1 MFLSRLRLLDFPSSS
16 CSSLIKGDS
25 KSSDLLNSYNP
36 NVMVVVFA
44 VDDRRSLER
53 AGSALALLRRE
64 GRLVNKV
71 GVLVANKT
79 DFVRSRVVTEEEGK
93 TLAGRYEVSYME
105 TSTAIKY
112 NVDELLVMIVKKV
125 QEVLNK
131 EQNIKTRKTS
141 VTDRI
146 KDLVARKNSRENS

>member
-1 MFLSRLRLLDFPSSS
+1 M
-16 CSSLIKGDS
+16 
-25 KSSDLLNSYNP
+25 
-36 NVMVVVFA
+36 VFA
-44 VDDRRSLER
+44 VDERRSLER
-53 AGSALALLRRE
+53 AGTILAILRRE

-79 DFVRSRVVTEEEGK
+79 DLVRSRVVSEDAVK
-93 TLAGRYEVSYME
+93 TLASRYDVSYIE
-105 TSTAIKY
+105 TSTAIRY

-131 EQNIKTRKTS
+131 EQHIKTRKIS

-146 KDLVARKNSRENS
+146 KDLVVRKHSRDSS

>member
-1 MFLSRLRLLDFPSSS
+1 MRLLDFPSSS

-25 KSSDLLNSYNP
+25 KSSDLLTSYNP
-36 NVMVVVFA
+36 TVMVVVFA

-53 AGSALALLRRE
+53 AGSVLALLRRE

-79 DFVRSRVVTEEEGK
+79 DLVRSRVVTEEEGK

-131 EQNIKTRKTS
+131 EQNIKTRKIS

-146 KDLVARKNSRENS
+146 KELVARTNSRENS

>member
-1 MFLSRLRLLDFPSSS
+1 M
-16 CSSLIKGDS
+16 
-25 KSSDLLNSYNP
+25 
-36 NVMVVVFA
+36 VFA

-53 AGSALALLRRE
+53 ADSVLAILRRE

-79 DFVRSRVVTEEEGK
+79 DLVRSRVVTEEEGK
-93 TLAGRYEVSYME
+93 TLSRRYDVSYME
-105 TSTAIKY
+105 TSTAIRY
-112 NVDELLVMIVKKV
+112 NVDELLVMILKKV

-131 EQNIKTRKTS
+131 EQNIKTRKIS

-146 KDLVARKNSRENS
+146 KDLVVRKHSREYS

>member
-1 MFLSRLRLLDFPSSS
+1 M
-16 CSSLIKGDS
+16 
-25 KSSDLLNSYNP
+25 
-36 NVMVVVFA
+36 
-44 VDDRRSLER
+44 DDRRSLER
-53 AGSALALLRRE
+53 AGSVLALLRRE

-79 DFVRSRVVTEEEGK
+79 DLVRSRVVTEEEGK

-146 KDLVARKNSRENS
+146 KDLVVRKHSRENS

>member
-1 MFLSRLRLLDFPSSS
+1 M
-16 CSSLIKGDS
+16 
-25 KSSDLLNSYNP
+25 
-36 NVMVVVFA
+36 
-44 VDDRRSLER
+44 DDRRSLER
-53 AGSALALLRRE
+53 AGSVLALLRRE

-93 TLAGRYEVSYME
+93 TLARRYEVSYME

-131 EQNIKTRKTS
+131 EQNIKTRKIS

-146 KDLVARKNSRENS
+146 KDLVARTNSRENS